1 MVDDGR
7 YNYSSWG
14 LQTNIGQTNIGK
26 LKKKKDLTM
35 VYVMVDIKRSN

>member
-26 LKKKKDLTM
+26 LKKKKGLN
-35 VYVMVDIKRSN
+35 YGLCHGRY